1 MVDDRGR
8 KRGKKETQK
17 KEAKLYEKKEK
28 EKMYNTTISVTCLLH
43 IPVIDLSLGGGIWR
57 VDDGSLTMDLW
68 ALVLMGSGNGIL

>member
-43 IPVIDLSLGGGIWR
+43 IPVVDLSLRGRIQK
-57 VDDGSLTMDLW
+57 VDEWSINYGSVGPGFDG
-68 ALVLMGSGNGIL
+68 